1 MTPYVLEA
9 QLNAQ
14 MIRIA
19 RHVVAVTDSSKLLR
33 RNLSVIAPVEQVDL
47 LITDRGAPARMR
59 GGDSRARRR
68 GAARLGAQSFF
79 RRIEPSPL

>member
-19 RHVVAVTDSSKLLR
+19 SRVIAVTDSSKLLR
-33 RNLSVIAPVEQVDL
+33 RNLSVISTVDQVDL
-47 LITDRGAPARMR
+47 LITDRDADARCIEAIRSR
-59 GGDSRARRR
+59 GVDVRMV
-68 GAARLGAQSFF
+68 
-79 RRIEPSPL
+79 